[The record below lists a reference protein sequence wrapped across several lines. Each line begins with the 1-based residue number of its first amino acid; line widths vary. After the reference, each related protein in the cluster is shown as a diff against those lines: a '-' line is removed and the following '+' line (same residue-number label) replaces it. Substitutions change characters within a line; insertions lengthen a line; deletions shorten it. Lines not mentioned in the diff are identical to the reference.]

1 MGIATWLA
9 WIASLF
15 VFAFFFAYTISVLQT
30 EIGKCIEALERI
42 EAELS
47 KRNRG

>member
-1 MGIATWLA
+1 MGTDVWVMWL
-9 WIASLF
+9 ASLF
-15 VFAFFFAYTISVLQT
+15 MLAFFFAYAIGALQT
-30 EIGKCIEALERI
+30 EIGKCVQALERI

>member
-1 MGIATWLA
+1 MGTAA
-9 WIASLF
+9 WAMWFTSLLIL
-15 VFAFFFAYTISVLQT
+15 AFFFAYTIGVLQT
-30 EIGKCIEALERI
+30 EIGKCIQALERI